1 MTSGEQ
7 QRQELLQKLL
17 LASRLR
23 YIIAIAKNLKAQ
35 QELVEQFV
43 LETPTGPERDKLTEV
58 NIFILEAIVA
68 LGSIAERKS

>member
-1 MTSGEQ
+1 MTPGEQ

-17 LASRLR
+17 LADRLR